1 MKNFIFCAVYGV
13 VKGKNLINLRINR
26 IFKEIL
32 L

>member
-1 MKNFIFCAVYGV
+1 MKNIFCAVYGV
-13 VKGKNLINLRINR
+13 VKGKNLINLRIDR